1 MRTTWMTLQEVLTEL
16 GVARSTFDRWVV
28 TGRGPRMVKLP
39 NGQLR
44 CRRADLEAWL
54 ETLELVA

>member
-1 MRTTWMTLQEVLTEL
+1 MRTTWMTVQEMLDDL
-16 GVARSTFDRWVV
+16 GVARSSFDRWVV
-28 TGRGPRMVKLP
+28 TGRGPRLVKLP

-44 CRRADLEAWL
+44 CRRSDYDAWL